1 MSNAAPPQAANMH
14 PLSPPVSQ
22 KKKPTERAGTIALN
36 YEPTKSRG
44 YELLKQIMRE
54 PITIQALLSLA
65 FVLSNYLG
73 VKISRDYMRRK
84 ELVIK
89 WFDETVDLWE
99 PLLPFIRLEYVLSGS
114 TEQDSSDSP

>member
-1 MSNAAPPQAANMH
+1 MTTAAPQGAIVRP
-14 PLSPPVSQ
+14 PPPPVS
-22 KKKPTERAGTIALN
+22 KKKKQTERAGTITLN
-36 YEPTKSRG
+36 YEPCKSRG

-65 FVLSNYLG
+65 FVISNYIG

-99 PLLPFIRLEYVLSGS
+99 PLLPYIRLEYVLSGS
-114 TEQDSSDSP
+114 TELESSESQ